1 MQAVYTLSSVAP
13 NRVWGMGDV
22 TWLEDAGMV
31 LVEDEACSVGYSLLS
46 SPSVTEERLSTG
58 SGQKGGTTVH
68 RSLLSPGDGV
78 AVHRLPYPAG
88 SGTERGSAA
97 LTHKK
102 AQALNPNVLG
112 VIVWLSNQRP
122 ACVKPRPAMEPWPA
136 VAWVLLLMA
145 LADWMKTAQ
154 SKDFTEQ
161 DIIYL
166 HPSTTPFP
174 GGFKCF
180 TCEEA
185 PDNYECNRWAPDL
198 YCPQEARYCYTRH
211 KMDVEGD
218 SVSVTK
224 RCVAL
229 GDCLST
235 GCSEED
241 HEGTR
246 AVFATTSPLSGT
258 TGLSQCYTLT
268 SCLLSFTLLIFSY
281 V

>member
-1 MQAVYTLSSVAP
+1 RLACYPPGRLRS
-13 NRVWGMGDV
+13 
-22 TWLEDAGMV
+22 
-31 LVEDEACSVGYSLLS
+31 LVS
-46 SPSVTEERLSTG
+46 SPGLL
-58 SGQKGGTTVH
+58 
-68 RSLLSPGDGV
+68 RSL
-78 AVHRLPYPAG
+78 
-88 SGTERGSAA
+88 
-97 LTHKK
+97 
-102 AQALNPNVLG
+102 
-112 VIVWLSNQRP
+112 RP

-136 VAWVLLLMA
+136 VAWVLLLTVI
-145 LADWMKTAQ
+145 ADWLKTAQ

-166 HPSTTPFP
+166 HHSTTPFP

-198 YCPQEARYCYTRH
+198 YCPQETRYCYTRH
-211 KMDVEGD
+211 NMDVEGD

-229 GDCLST
+229 EDCLST

-241 HEGTR
+241 HEGNKTE

-258 TGLSQCYTLT
+258 TGLSQSYTLI
-268 SCLLSFTLLIFSY
+268 SCLLFLTFLISSY